1 MVKQERAE
9 RTLRRIITAAAEQ
22 FEQNGYRGTS
32 LDDITR
38 AAGVSKGAFYFHFA
52 SKDQVAMAVLGLAQ
66 GLFEDAVADSCE
78 GGSPLQSLIDLSH
91 ELSEL
96 VRLEPPVRAAMRLH
110 RERPEPVAQDFD
122 HHALW
127 YEAADRLLARAARQH
142 ELLDTLSGRASRAL
156 ASTTLF
162 SVEALSWADAPE
174 GDSSRQLSELWE
186 LLLPAIAP
194 PTLVGTFRTSAPDR
208 CTDHPELAA
217 QL

>member
-22 FEQNGYRGTS
+22 FERNGYRGTS

-66 GLFEDAVADSCE
+66 GLLEDTVAEPCDAT
-78 GGSPLQSLIDLSH
+78 GSPLQSLIDLTH

-110 RERPEPVAQDFD
+110 RERPDPVPQDFD
-122 HHALW
+122 HHTLW
-127 YEAADRLLARAARQH
+127 YEAADRLLDRAARQH
-142 ELLDTLSGRASRAL
+142 ELLDTIPGRASRTL

-162 SVEALSWADAPE
+162 SVEALSWTDVPE
-174 GDSSRQLSELWE
+174 GESSRQLSELWD

-194 PTLVGTFRTSAPDR
+194 PALVGTFRTSAPDK
-208 CTDHPELAA
+208 CPEPEHAPA
-217 QL
+217 